1 MMVKID
7 SSSRPRPPKSANPP
21 FLGPDRGRSQA
32 DAAPGR
38 AGDGHGEEESRA
50 DSKNASLSKV
60 RGCGRF
66 PFLVAPR
73 LQLYFANWLNTE
85 TRQPPADKNGDYRR
99 STLTAPHPP
108 FWRACVRPPWA
119 PVTPPF
125 STRSDTPPR
134 PLSSLV
140 FLVRVLSLKQRRGVV
155 CRARGHGYRGQTKD
169 VRPPHLGCQEGVF
182 RERAGRGKA
191 MLPEQRLGVLLRTR
205 AATGCGRGPRHL
217 FTVFVNVLHLVL
229 LFAPLPPPDPPCG
242 SSPARGGP
250 GGKIERRQVD
260 PPQRPHGGEEA
271 PGPTSQRLRDVSA
284 PAASSCVCLSVWLPV

>member
-1 MMVKID
+1 MVRSLDFCCRVRGSDLCTAAAAAVSSSMMVKID

-85 TRQPPADKNGDYRR
+85 TRQPPADKNGDRR
-99 STLTAPHPP
+99 SALTAPHPP

-125 STRSDTPPR
+125 STRSDPPPR
-134 PLSSLV
+134 A
-140 FLVRVLSLKQRRGVV
+140 LSLRWCFWCAC
-155 CRARGHGYRGQTKD
+155 CR
-169 VRPPHLGCQEGVF
+169 
-182 RERAGRGKA
+182 
-191 MLPEQRLGVLLRTR
+191 
-205 AATGCGRGPRHL
+205 
-217 FTVFVNVLHLVL
+217 
-229 LFAPLPPPDPPCG
+229 
-242 SSPARGGP
+242 
-250 GGKIERRQVD
+250 
-260 PPQRPHGGEEA
+260 
-271 PGPTSQRLRDVSA
+271 
-284 PAASSCVCLSVWLPV
+284 